1 MELTN
6 NTDNVD
12 FNENIEV
19 SDINDVDFEEN
30 IFFDDELHQIIL
42 EYRYKSSGY
51 TYVYWFIRFVLLY
64 AVYFRSTLW
73 RKLL

>member
-12 FNENIEV
+12 FDENIEV
-19 SDINDVDFEEN
+19 SGIDDIDFEEN
-30 IFFDDELHQIIL
+30 IFFDDELHQIIS

-51 TYVYWFIRFVLLY
+51 TYVY
-64 AVYFRSTLW
+64 
-73 RKLL
+73 